1 MIVAPHGTVEKTPCG
16 LFSPLTSI
24 HTDLSLLT
32 PAIKVRRQDSERER
46 AEMPVTTCSPGAWG
60 LSHQVTGTLP
70 SHSWFLSFRLLEREE
85 KKN

>member
-32 PAIKVRRQDSERER
+32 PAIKVRRQDSERILREKGLRCQLQPVAQER
-46 AEMPVTTCSPGAWG
+46 GGFHT
-60 LSHQVTGTLP
+60 
-70 SHSWFLSFRLLEREE
+70 R
-85 KKN
+85 